1 MPEAQPHKKQRLRPV
16 DAYRLRDDLDA
27 DTAPIPTGPTAA
39 VYRIAGYQQNLIGD
53 SAKPA
58 CLVIAAKW
66 GSGLKWPDPNN
77 PQPTDLLWGGGVTA
91 GLWWDGTVYRDLARY
106 PAGGPLHWCS
116 YFKPG
121 TGPGPQNG
129 YWINFGCA
137 YSHLAHDDP
146 AQLLTGA
153 AQRLYYDSAT
163 AQWMLVIQAT
173 DYITNAV
180 RDVWTGSKAGGPD
193 PVGPYTRVTGCDPL
207 ATVTVA
213 AG

>member
-1 MPEAQPHKKQRLRPV
+1 MARPEQSAT
-16 DAYRLRDDLDA
+16 D
-27 DTAPIPTGPTAA
+27 GPALG
-39 VYRIAGYQQNLIGD
+39 RRRHRR
-53 SAKPA
+53 S
-58 CLVIAAKW
+58 LVGW
-66 GSGLKWPDPNN
+66 HGLP
-77 PQPTDLLWGGGVTA
+77 GF
-91 GLWWDGTVYRDLARY
+91 
-106 PAGGPLHWCS
+106 GPLHWCS